1 MLMSTDGLPS
11 AYHPFL
17 LKNILSSIHE
27 LFLNLC
33 PIGINPRHARL
44 SVKQMC
50 SLPAL
55 QVNPFRDRIC
65 KVFSGED
72 GTFSFENF
80 LEMASVL
87 SEQAPFNLKIKYAFR
102 VYDFNENDYIDEDDI
117 TTIIHRLTNTEEI
130 EENEIIQL
138 IDHVLDEADL
148 DNDSMLSFEDFEIA
162 MSKIPD
168 FLNSFRI
175 NF

>member
-1 MLMSTDGLPS
+1 M
-11 AYHPFL
+11 
-17 LKNILSSIHE
+17 HE

-33 PIGINPRHARL
+33 PIGINPRHAKL
-44 SVKQMC
+44 STKQVC

-65 KVFSGED
+65 KVFSGDD
-72 GTFSFENF
+72 GTFSFEHF

-87 SEQAPFNLKIKYAFR
+87 SDQAPFKIKIKYAFR
-102 VYDFNENDYIDEDDI
+102 VYDFNENDYIDEEDI
-117 TTIIHRLTNTEEI
+117 KTIVHRLTHSEDI
-130 EENEIIQL
+130 EENDIIQL

-148 DNDSMLSFEDFEIA
+148 DNDSMLSFEDFENA
-162 MSKIPD
+162 MSKTPD